1 MLLPPDVKCLIFNYS
16 SCLRIIQKVFWTLKT
31 TMIDPHFYG
40 NEALGEV
47 FLPAVSGWML
57 VPWQKCNKGLLRDS
71 GILAGAFPMLSHTAG
86 AGAFAA
92 IITNNIPGGNIQL
105 Q

>member
-1 MLLPPDVKCLIFNYS
+1 MGLSAANGEKIKIRIQGRGHQILPGRKCKYKS
-16 SCLRIIQKVFWTLKT
+16 
-31 TMIDPHFYG
+31 DPHFYG
-40 NEALGEV
+40 NEALVEV

-71 GILAGAFPMLSHTAG
+71 GILAGAFFMLSHTAG
-86 AGAFAA
+86 AGAFSA